1 TAVHPTAR
9 FIRSGD
15 MRRRVQRFHSRG
27 FTYLTALFIIVI
39 MGVGFALLGEL
50 WHTASL
56 RDKEAELL
64 YVGNQY
70 RRAIEQYYSIVPN
83 QYPRT
88 FQDLLKD
95 PRAPNVR
102 RHLRQLYPDPL
113 TGAEWMLVKA
123 PDGGIM
129 GVYSRSEERP
139 LKIAN
144 FSLRDR
150 SFGGAAKY
158 SDWKFVPTQPAATA
172 KPAVPAPGAAGAP
185 PFTTPAAPTAP
196 R

>member
-1 TAVHPTAR
+1 
-9 FIRSGD
+9 
-15 MRRRVQRFHSRG
+15 MQRRTCGG

-39 MGVGFALLGEL
+39 MGVGFAMLSEL

-56 RDKEAELL
+56 REKEADLL

-70 RRAIEQYYSIVPN
+70 RRAIEQYHAIVPN

-88 FQDLLKD
+88 FADLLKD

-102 RHLRQLYPDPL
+102 RHLRQLYPDPM
-113 TGAEWMLVKA
+113 TGTEWMLIKS

-144 FSLRDR
+144 FSPRDR
-150 SFGGAAKY
+150 AFSGAAKY
-158 SDWKFVPTQPAATA
+158 SDWKFVPVQPTQPGATG
-172 KPAVPAPGAAGAP
+172 KPAVTGGAAAPSSTSPPAP
-185 PFTTPAAPTAP
+185 FVAPTAP